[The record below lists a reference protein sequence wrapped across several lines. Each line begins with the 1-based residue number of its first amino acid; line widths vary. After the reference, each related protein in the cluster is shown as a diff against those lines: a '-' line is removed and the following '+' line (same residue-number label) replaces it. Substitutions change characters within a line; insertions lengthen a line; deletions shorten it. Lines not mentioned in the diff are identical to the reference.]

1 MLEYLALESHP
12 TSWNAVLG
20 VGSLVLLAGGTVA
33 LVRKRMR
40 PGQALA
46 ILVVAVGVATVA
58 AFASRF
64 PSGLY
69 AFAVIA
75 STTVAGILGAIAIL
89 TRR

>member
-1 MLEYLALESHP
+1 MLEYVALESQP

-20 VGSLVLLAGGTVA
+20 VGSLVLLAAGIA
-33 LVRKRMR
+33 AMVRKQMR
-40 PGQALA
+40 PGQAVA

-75 STTVAGILGAIAIL
+75 STTIAGIVATIAIL
-89 TRR
+89 TRP

>member
-1 MLEYLALESHP
+1 MLEYVALESQP

-20 VGSLVLLAGGTVA
+20 VGSLVLLAAGLVA
-33 LVRKRMR
+33 MIRKQLR
-40 PGQALA
+40 PGQAVA
-46 ILVVAVGVATVA
+46 ILVVAVGVAAVA

-75 STTVAGILGAIAIL
+75 STTIAGIVATVAIL
-89 TRR
+89 TRP